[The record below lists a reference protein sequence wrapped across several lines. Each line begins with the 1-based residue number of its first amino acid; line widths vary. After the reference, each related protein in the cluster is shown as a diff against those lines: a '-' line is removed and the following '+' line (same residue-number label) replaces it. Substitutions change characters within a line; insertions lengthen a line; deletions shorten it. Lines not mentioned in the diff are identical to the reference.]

1 MKDQPELPVQ
11 KPILSYCNYTL
22 FSCGRNMTAM
32 SSANKVHAEAQAEDW
47 GAPVAGVKSSSN
59 KPAKASRDGKVMDV
73 GTSVLRDHDKAHCRR
88 RIIAVLSASV
98 ALNGFTSRNPI
109 SFDTL

>member
-1 MKDQPELPVQ
+1 MA
-11 KPILSYCNYTL
+11 
-22 FSCGRNMTAM
+22 AM
-32 SSANKVHAEAQAEDW
+32 SSTNKLHAEAQAEDP
-47 GAPVAGVKSSSN
+47 GVPLAGVKSSSN

-98 ALNGFTSRNPI
+98 ALKDFTSRNLI
-109 SFDTL
+109 SFNTL